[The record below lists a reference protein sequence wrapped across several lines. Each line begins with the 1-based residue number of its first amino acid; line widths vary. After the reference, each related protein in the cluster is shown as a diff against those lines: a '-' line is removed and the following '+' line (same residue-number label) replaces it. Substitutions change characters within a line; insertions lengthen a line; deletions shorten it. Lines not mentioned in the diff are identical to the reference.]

1 MEQIIIYHYHQ
12 HVYFE
17 HYNIV
22 IIIEEIVEPHVTAS
36 SYRSVIY
43 VYLLYNSQIC
53 IKRSPL
59 KQKKNLSFKT
69 GDLLKDAQLMKCSM
83 TGQEK
88 CDLLIQV
95 TAWADLTN
103 CFFLKGLIVAI

>member
-1 MEQIIIYHYHQ
+1 
-12 HVYFE
+12 
-17 HYNIV
+17 
-22 IIIEEIVEPHVTAS
+22 
-36 SYRSVIY
+36 
-43 VYLLYNSQIC
+43 
-53 IKRSPL
+53 
-59 KQKKNLSFKT
+59 
-69 GDLLKDAQLMKCSM
+69 M